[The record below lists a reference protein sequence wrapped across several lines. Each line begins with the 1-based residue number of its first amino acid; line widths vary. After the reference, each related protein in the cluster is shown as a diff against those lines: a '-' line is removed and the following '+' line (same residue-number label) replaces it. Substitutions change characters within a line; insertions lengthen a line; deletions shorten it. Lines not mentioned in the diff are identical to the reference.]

1 MKNNQNEIRTYGMCE
16 KEIFYKKF
24 QVIKKREKV
33 KQVIKFLFVF
43 LESLQTVFV
52 CLLVFAVVF
61 AAPANDETILG
72 EIEGQDAAN
81 PQDPQ
86 ELLKL
91 LLLKKK
97 LLLFG

>member
-1 MKNNQNEIRTYGMCE
+1 M
-16 KEIFYKKF
+16 
-24 QVIKKREKV
+24 
-33 KQVIKFLFVF
+33 
-43 LESLQTVFV
+43 
-52 CLLVFAVVF
+52 FAVVF